1 MVLQCTAGLVVLLGT
16 CSDGS
21 GLYWLQLP
29 APLTCRASGSMES
42 NTTAIP
48 ADAIWL
54 SAAVRGPLEVFG
66 CQSLAFSPGM
76 STGARLGQAG
86 AWTSLQCDY
95 LLTSCP
101 CRCCLTTTRVSSA
114 HKATRVWGR
123 RLVAKAPNSRA
134 WVCMPR
140 SGC

>member
-29 APLTCRASGSMES
+29 APLTCRASGSMEG

-66 CQSLAFSPGM
+66 CQSLASSPGV
-76 STGARLGQAG
+76 SVLDFRILKQVRGPHCSVITCLHRVPAG
-86 AWTSLQCDY
+86 A
-95 LLTSCP
+95 
-101 CRCCLTTTRVSSA
+101 A
-114 HKATRVWGR
+114 
-123 RLVAKAPNSRA
+123 
-134 WVCMPR
+134 
-140 SGC
+140 